1 MPQLEVA
8 IVGRNNT
15 KAAVT
20 GQNELLVKINSIS
33 ATSGLATEATLQQ
46 VDSNTRP
53 QQRKAYVERV
63 STPWTSTENVFSFSV
78 ANVGT
83 GNGTVQT
90 ATIKPGEIVNFDA
103 NSLNN
108 YFKIGNVVADGT
120 GTELLITWIGQG

>member
-46 VDSNTRP
+46 VELNTAP

-108 YFKIGNVVADGT
+108 YFATGSVTADGT

>member
-46 VDSNTRP
+46 VELNTAP

>member
-1 MPQLEVA
+1 MPQLAVA

-15 KAAVT
+15 KAGVT

-33 ATSGLATEATLQQ
+33 ATSGLATEATLKQ
-46 VDSNTRP
+46 VALNTAP

-103 NSLNN
+103 SSLNN
-108 YFKIGNVVADGT
+108 FFPIGSVVADGT

>member
-20 GQNELLVKINSIS
+20 GQNELLVKINSVDPG
-33 ATSGLATEATLQQ
+33 SGLATEATLQK
-46 VDSNTRP
+46 VELNTAP
-53 QQRKAYVERV
+53 QQKKAYVERV
-63 STPWTSTENVFSFSV
+63 STPWTSTEDIFSFSV

-108 YFKIGNVVADGT
+108 FFPVGNVVADGT

>member
-20 GQNELLVKINSIS
+20 GQNELLVKINSVDP
-33 ATSGLATEATLQQ
+33 GLDLATEATLKQ
-46 VDSNTRP
+46 VKLNTDP

-63 STPWTSTENVFSFSV
+63 STPWTSTEDIFSFSV

-103 NSLNN
+103 SSLNN
-108 YFKIGNVVADGT
+108 FFPIGSVVADGT
-120 GTELLITWIGQG
+120 GTELLITWIVQG